1 MSTVNQQGI
10 TSISELPMANQQTN
24 MGTQPIQTTNSNII
38 LTKNEIV
45 SDSNNQ
51 MQNPVM
57 QQQQQQMQQQQMQQQ
72 QQQMQQQ
79 MQQQPS
85 LPNNIDSASNS
96 NANNYNELVNQIQK
110 ASISGVTSLP
120 SRDIPMDPHSMKN
133 DVEVK
138 PNYIPQSNISEDYIN
153 NLQTPDN
160 LINENN
166 NIMNN
171 LDNLDMFYREF
182 QLPLLIAIIYFLF
195 QLPAVRKYS
204 HKFIPALFKDDGNP
218 NLYGYIFNSIA
229 FASLFYVLVKVMNQ
243 VTASTLVA

>member
-10 TSISELPMANQQTN
+10 TSISELPMANQQVNTS
-24 MGTQPIQTTNSNII
+24 TQPIQNTNSNSNII

-45 SDSNNQ
+45 SDPNNQ

-57 QQQQQQMQQQQMQQQ
+57 HQQQMHQQQIQNSAIQQQMQQQQ
-72 QQQMQQQ
+72 
-79 MQQQPS
+79 PS
-85 LPNNIDSASNS
+85 LSNNIDPASNS

-120 SRDIPMDPHSMKN
+120 SRDIPMDPHSAKN

-204 HKFIPALFKDDGNP
+204 HKFIPALFKEDGNP